1 MFSRVGCSVLS
12 TVKQK
17 LMLEEKATEG
27 QSPAVHQ
34 PVFTACRRESFW
46 TSAWH
51 LSNDKCLHGKRLFP
65 CMHLSCNAKGVK
77 LVAAMQV
84 PSLQSQVAELSQVAQ
99 FLPSQTPNPK
109 LPTPENNAALGA
121 PIHRNITLL

>member
-1 MFSRVGCSVLS
+1 
-12 TVKQK
+12 
-17 LMLEEKATEG
+17 
-27 QSPAVHQ
+27 
-34 PVFTACRRESFW
+34 
-46 TSAWH
+46 
-51 LSNDKCLHGKRLFP
+51 
-65 CMHLSCNAKGVK
+65 MHLSCNAKGVK